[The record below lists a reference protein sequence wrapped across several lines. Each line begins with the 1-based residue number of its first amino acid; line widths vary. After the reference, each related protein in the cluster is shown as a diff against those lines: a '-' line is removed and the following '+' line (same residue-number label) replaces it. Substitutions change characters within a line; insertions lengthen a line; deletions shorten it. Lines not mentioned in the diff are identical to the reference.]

1 MTTAPEASPEVR
13 DAWRAG
19 YAAAV
24 KHARDGL
31 EMARRRC
38 HEPPPPP
45 DPDGPDHYDGVSF
58 LCERCAT
65 IDEIVELLDISVIPG
80 LVGPGAIHDSLG
92 LLREHA
98 PDLGAPSVCTVRVE
112 RANADFLDPMD
123 GYGRCGAPA
132 ATVSIN
138 RHDHAWVN
146 GHCAEHR
153 RNPDAEWRIF
163 RAGQTARDAQQHQ
176 LAMSLIRN
184 LVRDGNDLDGSDPDH
199 PGERILAILERFLN
213 ALSLPPRR
221 AGAQDEEWGA
231 PSWE

>member
-1 MTTAPEASPEVR
+1 MTTDPAASPEVR

-31 EMARRRC
+31 ETARRRC
-38 HEPPPPP
+38 HELPTPP
-45 DPDGPDHYDGVSF
+45 DPDGPEHYDGTSL
-58 LCERCAT
+58 LCDRCET

-80 LVGPGAIHDSLG
+80 LGGPGAIHDSLG

-98 PDLGAPSVCTVRVE
+98 PDLVVPSVCTVRVT
-112 RANADFLDPMD
+112 RDNAAFLDPMD

-132 ATVSIN
+132 ATVSVN

-153 RNPDAEWRIF
+153 RDPDSEWRIF
-163 RAGQTARDAQQHQ
+163 QAGQTARDAQQHQ
-176 LAMSLIRN
+176 LAMHLIRN
-184 LVRDGNDLDGSDPDH
+184 LVRDSNDMDGADADH
-199 PGERILAILERFLN
+199 PGERILEILERFLN
-213 ALSLPPRR
+213 ALSLPIRR
-221 AGAQDEEWGA
+221 VGGQDDSWGV
-231 PSWE
+231 